1 MTQRTALV
9 TGGTRGIGK
18 AICLELAKAG
28 FHVVIGGRTLAT
40 GQSVDSFSD
49 GEPLPGSLEQTRA
62 EIEAI
67 GGSASF
73 AVMDLLD
80 NASVESA
87 ADRAIEDR
95 GRIDVLV
102 NNAIMSTAH
111 SSTLFTLDF
120 SMEMFQREM
129 QVNFFGAL
137 ALIKRVL
144 PNMLANG
151 GGRVINMSARSF
163 YRNLPAPGRGGPR
176 LSYTAS
182 KAALSRVA
190 GSLRAEYGR
199 QGILA
204 FDVDPGPCLTEK
216 ADRAM
221 TALGYDRSIFAP
233 LSAPASVVRFLAA
246 APAEELPANGSHVM
260 AQEFAV
266 NKGIHAPWREGIEAP
281 SRLDLAQFLPVATGG
296 VDG

>member
-1 MTQRTALV
+1 MTRPTAFV

-18 AICLELAKAG
+18 AICLDLARSG
-28 FHVVIGGRTLAT
+28 FHVVIGGRTVRSGAAI
-40 GQSVDSFSD
+40 DSFAD
-49 GEPLPGSLEQTRA
+49 GEPLPGSLEETQR
-62 EIEAI
+62 EIERE
-67 GGSASF
+67 GGSASY

-80 NASVESA
+80 NASVEAA
-87 ADRAIEDR
+87 ADEVIAEC
-95 GRIDVLV
+95 GRVDVLV
-102 NNAIMSTAH
+102 NNAIMSTAQ
-111 SSTLFTLDF
+111 SSTLYTLDF

-137 ALIKRVL
+137 ALVRRVL
-144 PNMLANG
+144 PNMLEHG

-199 QGILA
+199 KGIVA

-216 ADRAM
+216 ADKAM
-221 TALGYDRSIFAP
+221 SALGYDRSIFAP
-233 LSAPASVVRFLAA
+233 LTAPAAVVRFLAS
-246 APAEELPANGSHVM
+246 APVEELPPNGSHVM

-266 NKGIHAPWREGIEAP
+266 HRGLHEPWRAGIDAP
-281 SRLDLAQFLPVATGG
+281 SRAELAQFLPIATGG

>member
-1 MTQRTALV
+1 MTKRTALV

-18 AICLELAKAG
+18 AICLELARDG
-28 FHVVIGGRTLAT
+28 FHVVIGGRTLTPGA
-40 GQSVDSFSD
+40 SVDSFAD

-62 EIEAI
+62 EIEAA
-67 GGSASF
+67 GGTASY

-80 NASVESA
+80 NASVEAA
-87 ADRAIEDR
+87 ADRAIGEN
-95 GRIDVLV
+95 GHIDVLV
-102 NNAIMSTAH
+102 NNAIMSTTG
-111 SSTLFTLDF
+111 SSTSFTLDF

-137 ALIKRVL
+137 ALVKRVV
-144 PNMLANG
+144 PNMLESG

-190 GSLRAEYGR
+190 GSLKAEYGR
-199 QGILA
+199 KGILA

-221 TALGYDRSIFAP
+221 AALGYDPAIFAP
-233 LSAPASVVRFLAA
+233 LSAPAAVVRFLAS
-246 APAEELPANGSHVM
+246 APVDDLPPNGSHVM

-266 NKGIHAPWREGIEAP
+266 HRGLHAPWREGIDAP
-281 SRLDLAQFLPVATGG
+281 SRADLSQYLPIATGG
-296 VDG
+296 ADG

>member
-1 MTQRTALV
+1 MTKRTALV

-18 AICLELAKAG
+18 AICLDLARHD
-28 FHVVIGGRTLAT
+28 FHVVIGGRTLT
-40 GQSVDSFSD
+40 SGQSVDSFSD
-49 GEPLPGSLEQTRA
+49 GDPLPGSLEQTRA
-62 EIEAI
+62 EIEAA

-80 NASVESA
+80 NASVEAA
-87 ADRAIEDR
+87 ADGVLADR

-102 NNAIMSTAH
+102 NNAIMSTAQ
-111 SSTLFTLDF
+111 SSTMFTLEYP
-120 SMEMFQREM
+120 MEMFQREM

-137 ALIKRVL
+137 ALIRRVL
-144 PNMLANG
+144 PNMIDNG

-190 GSLRAEYGR
+190 GSLKAEYGR
-199 QGILA
+199 KGIVA

-221 TALGYDRSIFAP
+221 AALGYDPSIFAP
-233 LSAPASVVRFLAA
+233 LSSPASVVRFLAA
-246 APAEELPANGSHVM
+246 APVEELPPNGAHIM
-260 AQEFAV
+260 AQEFSV
-266 NKGIHAPWREGIEAP
+266 HRGLHAPWREGIDAP
-281 SRLDLAQFLPVATGG
+281 SRVDLAQFLPIATGG

>member
-1 MTQRTALV
+1 MTIKTALV

-18 AICLELAKAG
+18 AICLDLARAG
-28 FHVVIGGRTLAT
+28 FHVVIGGRTITA
-40 GQSVDSFSD
+40 GSSVDSFAD
-49 GEPLPGSLEQTRA
+49 GESLPGSLEQTRA
-62 EIEAI
+62 EIEAL
-67 GGSASF
+67 GGTASY

-80 NASVESA
+80 NASVEA
-87 ADRAIEDR
+87 AGDRAIAEN

-102 NNAIMSTAH
+102 NNAIMSTAQ
-111 SSTLFTLDF
+111 SSTTFTLDF

-137 ALIKRVL
+137 ALVKRVV
-144 PNMLANG
+144 PNMLDNG

-190 GSLRAEYGR
+190 GSLKAEYGR
-199 QGILA
+199 KGIVA

-216 ADRAM
+216 AERAM
-221 TALGYDRSIFAP
+221 AALGYDPTIFAP
-233 LSAPASVVRFLAA
+233 LSAPAAVVRFLAG
-246 APAEELPANGSHVM
+246 APLDELPPNGSHVM

-266 NKGIHAPWREGIEAP
+266 HRGLHEPWREGIEAP
-281 SRLDLAQFLPVATGG
+281 SRADLAQFLPIVTGG
-296 VDG
+296 ADG

>member
-1 MTQRTALV
+1 MTQQTALV

-18 AICLELAKAG
+18 AICLELAMAG
-28 FHVVIGGRTLAT
+28 FHVAIGGRTITT
-40 GQSVDSFSD
+40 GHAIDSFSD
-49 GEPLPGSLEQTRA
+49 GAALPGSLEQTRA
-62 EIEAI
+62 EIEAL

-80 NASVESA
+80 DASVESA
-87 ADRAIEDR
+87 ADRVIAER

-102 NNAIMSTAH
+102 NNAIMSTAQ
-111 SSTLFTLDF
+111 SSTVFTLDY
-120 SMEMFQREM
+120 SMEMFRREM

-137 ALIKRVL
+137 ALVKRVL
-144 PNMLANG
+144 PNMLEHG

-233 LSAPASVVRFLAA
+233 LSAPASVVRFLAG
-246 APAEELPANGSHVM
+246 APAEQLPANGSHVM
-260 AQEFAV
+260 AQEFSV
-266 NKGIHAPWREGIEAP
+266 GRDLHEPWREGIESP
-281 SRLDLAQFLPVATGG
+281 SRVDLAQFLPVATGG
-296 VDG
+296 ADG

>member
-1 MTQRTALV
+1 MTKPTALV

-18 AICLELAKAG
+18 AICLELARDG
-28 FHVVIGGRTLAT
+28 FHVVIGGRTLTA
-40 GQSVDSFSD
+40 GASVDSFAD

-62 EIEAI
+62 EIEAV
-67 GGSASF
+67 GGTASF
-73 AVMDLLD
+73 AMMDLLD
-80 NASVESA
+80 NTSVEAA
-87 ADRAIEDR
+87 ADRAIAEN

-102 NNAIMSTAH
+102 NNAIMSTAQ
-111 SSTLFTLDF
+111 SSTMFTLDF

-137 ALIKRVL
+137 ALVKRVV
-144 PNMLANG
+144 PNMLDHG
-151 GGRVINMSARSF
+151 GGRVVNMSARSF

-190 GSLRAEYGR
+190 GSLKAEYGR
-199 QGILA
+199 KGIFA

-221 TALGYDRSIFAP
+221 ATLGYDPTIFAP
-233 LSAPASVVRFLAA
+233 LSAPAAVVRFLAS
-246 APAEELPANGSHVM
+246 APVEDLPPNGAHVM

-266 NKGIHAPWREGIEAP
+266 HRGLHAPWRDGIEAP
-281 SRLDLAQFLPVATGG
+281 SRADLAQFLPIVTGG
-296 VDG
+296 ADG

>member
-1 MTQRTALV
+1 MAERTALV

-18 AICLELAKAG
+18 AICLELARNG
-28 FHVVIGGRTLAT
+28 FHVVIGGRTVAAGRASDT
-40 GQSVDSFSD
+40 FAD
-49 GEPLPGSLEQTRA
+49 GEALPGSLEDTKR
-62 EIEAI
+62 EIEAE

-80 NASVESA
+80 NASVEAA
-87 ADRAIEDR
+87 ADRAIAER

-102 NNAIMSTAH
+102 NNAIMSTAQ
-111 SSTLFTLDF
+111 SSTLYTLDF

-137 ALIKRVL
+137 ALTRRVL
-144 PNMLANG
+144 PNMLDHG
-151 GGRVINMSARSF
+151 GGRVINLSARSF

-216 ADRAM
+216 AERAM
-221 TALGYDRSIFAP
+221 QQLGYDPTIFAP
-233 LSAPASVVRFLAA
+233 LSAPAAVVRFLAT
-246 APAEELPANGSHVM
+246 APGDELPPNGTHVM

-266 NKGIHAPWREGIEAP
+266 HRGLHPPWRDGIDAP
-281 SRLDLAQFLPVATGG
+281 SRAELAQFLPIATGG